1 MNLFRDDTGNDNDS
15 VYLQTGSSVL
25 HWRQVEGAWIAER
38 VELPSLAKAIG
49 FDAVPDDLREEIIA
63 AVVRT
68 KAVGMGGQG
77 GLN

>member
-1 MNLFRDDTGNDNDS
+1 VKLFRDDTGNNNDS

-38 VELPSLAKAIG
+38 VALPAVAKPIG

-63 AVVRT
+63 AAVRT

>member
-1 MNLFRDDTGNDNDS
+1 MKLYRDDTGNDNDS
-15 VYLQTGSSVL
+15 VYLQIGGSVL
-25 HWRQVEGAWIAER
+25 HWRQIEGAWIAER
-38 VELPSLAKAIG
+38 VELPAAATPIG
-49 FDAVPDDLREEIIA
+49 FDAVPDDLREEIVA

>member
-1 MNLFRDDTGNDNDS
+1 VNLFRDDTGNDNDS

-38 VELPSLAKAIG
+38 VELPALAKAIG

>member
-25 HWRQVEGAWIAER
+25 HWRQVDGAWIAER
-38 VELPSLAKAIG
+38 VELPALAKAIG

>member
-1 MNLFRDDTGNDNDS
+1 MKLYRDESGSNSIYLRTG
-15 VYLQTGSSVL
+15 GGVL

-38 VELPSLAKAIG
+38 VELPAGATPIG
-49 FDAVPDDLREEIIA
+49 FDVVPDDLREEIIA

-68 KAVGMGGQG
+68 KAVGVGRHG